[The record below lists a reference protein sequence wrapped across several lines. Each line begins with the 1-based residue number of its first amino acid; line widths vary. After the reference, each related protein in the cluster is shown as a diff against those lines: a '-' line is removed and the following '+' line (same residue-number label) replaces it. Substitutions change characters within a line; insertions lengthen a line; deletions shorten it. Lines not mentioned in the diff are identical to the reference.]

1 MEALEMRSAFSGL
14 SIVGAVLTLI
24 GLIGLAIPVFTTQQT
39 RDVAKIG
46 DLKIQTTQDTSYVIP
61 PLLSGGTL
69 VVGIA
74 LLGVGFFQKR

>member
-1 MEALEMRSAFSGL
+1 MRSAFSGL
-14 SIVGAVLTLI
+14 SIVGAFLTLL

-46 DLKIQTTQDTSYVIP
+46 DLKIQTTQDTSYAIP

-69 VVGIA
+69 VVGIVMFGA
-74 LLGVGFFQKR
+74 SFFQKR

>member
-1 MEALEMRSAFSGL
+1 MRSAFSGL
-14 SIVGAVLTLI
+14 SIVGAFLTLL

-46 DLKIQTTQDTSYVIP
+46 DLKIQTTQDTSFVIP

-69 VVGIA
+69 VVGIVMFGA
-74 LLGVGFFQKR
+74 SFFRKR